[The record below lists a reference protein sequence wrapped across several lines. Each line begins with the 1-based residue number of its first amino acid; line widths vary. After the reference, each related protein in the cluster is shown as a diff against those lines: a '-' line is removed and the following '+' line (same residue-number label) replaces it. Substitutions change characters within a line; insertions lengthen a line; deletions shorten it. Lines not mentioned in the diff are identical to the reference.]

1 MKETKK
7 NREQLIAEIL
17 NFQVT
22 ASILDHVSDL
32 ICVKDLDGRYV
43 TVSESFADKLMVSV
57 DDMIG
62 KTVYDLFELEI
73 AKKLT
78 QDDRRVLDVRRTMV
92 FSTQCNSNSHGTLFF
107 ETSKSPVYDA
117 RGDIIGIV
125 GVSRDITERERVA
138 EHLRYL
144 GYHDM
149 LTGLYNRNYFETF
162 GGISN
167 TALEHP
173 QEEKIVG
180 LITCDIDGLKLVNDA
195 MGHDAGDR
203 RLKCAAD
210 LLKEAVGENGSLA
223 RIGGDEFAAIIPGAT
238 MEKMDAVVNSIH
250 ELLRQHNQ
258 VRELIP
264 LNIAIGRAIG
274 DLSKV
279 NFNKLFKE
287 ADNAMYRDKML
298 HSQSSRNAIVKTVDE
313 MLKARDFITEGHA
326 DRLQKLVV
334 RLGKLLE
341 FSEARLNDLRLL
353 AQFHDVGKIGIP
365 DKILFKSGP
374 LTEEEQEIMRR
385 HSEIGYH
392 IAQSIREFAPISEWV
407 LKHHE
412 RWDGTGYPLGLSGE
426 EIPLECR
433 ILLIADAYDA
443 MTSDRP
449 YRKAL
454 SQEKAVEELKK
465 YSGSQFDP
473 QLVQFFLQ
481 LLPTI

>member
-1 MKETKK
+1 MKEKKK

-43 TVSESFADKLMVSV
+43 TVSESFADKLKVPV

-62 KTVYDLFELEI
+62 KTVYDLFAPDI
-73 AKKLT
+73 AEKLT
-78 QDDRRVLDVRRTMV
+78 QDDRFVLESRRTMV
-92 FSTQCNSNSHGTLFF
+92 FSTQFNSDSYGILFF
-107 ETSKSPVYDA
+107 ETCKSPVYDA
-117 RGDIIGIV
+117 RGAIIGIV

-167 TALEHP
+167 SALEHP

-180 LITCDIDGLKLVNDA
+180 LITFDIDGLKLVNDA

-210 LLKEAVGENGSLA
+210 LLKEAVGERGSLA
-223 RIGGDEFAAIIPGAT
+223 RIGGDEFAAIVPGAT
-238 MEKMDAVVNSIH
+238 METLDAIVNSIH
-250 ELLRQHNQ
+250 ELMRQHNG
-258 VRELIP
+258 VHELIP

-274 DLSKV
+274 DLAKI

-365 DKILFKSGP
+365 DNILFKPGP
-374 LTEEEQEIMRR
+374 LAEEEEEIMQR

-392 IAQSIREFAPISEWV
+392 IAQSIREFASISEWV

-412 RWDGTGYPLGLSGE
+412 RWDGKGYPLGLSGE

-454 SQEKAVEELKK
+454 SQEIAVEELKK

-473 QLVQFFLQ
+473 QMVQFFLQ
-481 LLPTI
+481 LLTTI